1 MYLEETRVG
10 SGLVTGG
17 LLDAAHDPVTALV
30 CCRFVADGG
39 EGETMDETDAFVE
52 ELSEAEGRKCI
63 P

>member
-1 MYLEETRVG
+1 
-10 SGLVTGG
+10 LVTGG